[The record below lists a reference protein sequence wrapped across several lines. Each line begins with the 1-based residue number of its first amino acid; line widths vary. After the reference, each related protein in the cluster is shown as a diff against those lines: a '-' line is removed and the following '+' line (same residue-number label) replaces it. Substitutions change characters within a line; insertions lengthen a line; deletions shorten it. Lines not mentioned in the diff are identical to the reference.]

1 MHKIIFAGTPD
12 FSIPTLQMLVDSG
25 NRIRAVYTRPDRAA
39 GRGRQL
45 RQSPVKQLALEHGI
59 PVYQPDS
66 LKHSEQI
73 VEIRA
78 LDADLMVVIAYGVIL
93 PPDVLDIP
101 LRGCVNVHASLL
113 PRWRGAAPI
122 QRAVMAG
129 DETSGVT
136 IMRMEAGL
144 DTGPMLHKKVCE
156 IGALET
162 SGELHDRLAKFG
174 AQALREVLPAI
185 LCGEQRAEIQDE
197 STATHAAKLSKS
209 ESILDWSESA
219 LQLQRKV
226 LALNSWPVAQTSLA
240 GKVLRI
246 WRAKA
251 IEAGTDLEPG
261 TVLDNARQMDVAT
274 GSGLLR
280 ILEVQMPGARI
291 MPIEDFL
298 NAHDVRLTKLG

>member
-1 MHKIIFAGTPD
+1 
-12 FSIPTLQMLVDSG
+12 MLMDSG
-25 NRIRAVYTRPDRAA
+25 NRICAVYTRGDRAA

-45 RQSPVKQLALEHGI
+45 RQSPVKQLALKHGV
-59 PVYQPDS
+59 PVHQPDS
-66 LKHSEQI
+66 LKHPEQI
-73 VEIRA
+73 AEIRA

-93 PPDVLDIP
+93 PPGVLDIP

-129 DETSGVT
+129 DKTSGVT
-136 IMRMEAGL
+136 IMRMNAGL
-144 DTGPMLHKKVCE
+144 DTGPMLRKKVCE
-156 IGALET
+156 IRALET
-162 SGELHDRLAKFG
+162 AGELHDRLARLG
-174 AQALREVLPAI
+174 ARALQEVLPAI

-197 STATHAAKLSKS
+197 SMATYAAKLSKS
-209 ESILDWSESA
+209 EAILNWNESA

-240 GKVLRI
+240 GNVLRI

-251 IEAGTDLEPG
+251 IESETDLEPG
-261 TVLDNARQMDVAT
+261 TVLDNVRQMDVAT

-280 ILEVQMPGARI
+280 VLEVQMPGARR

-298 NAHDVRLTKLG
+298 NAHAVRWTKLG